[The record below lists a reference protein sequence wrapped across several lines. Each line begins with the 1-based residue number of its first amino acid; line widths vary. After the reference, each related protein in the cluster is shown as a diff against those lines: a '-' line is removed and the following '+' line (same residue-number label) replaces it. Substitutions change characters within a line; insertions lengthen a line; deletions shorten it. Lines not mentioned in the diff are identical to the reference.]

1 MLDAFAGFRVDRAE
15 KLAKLSDEIHSLRAA
30 HGDKVLLLAHHYQR
44 PEIVRVADRVGD
56 SFALSR
62 WAADSVAEHVIFAGV
77 HFMAEAAD
85 VLTGDGQTV
94 YHPNPNSGCPM
105 ADMAEIS
112 DVERAYDELQALR
125 PNDRIIPITYMN
137 STAAVKAFCG
147 RHDGVVCTSSN
158 AQRIFRWAIEEQ
170 AADAVLFLPD
180 EHLGHNTARRMGIAD
195 EDCEIFHF
203 TDRSRNDAGRLADAR
218 VILWGGFCHVHQWY
232 KAEMIDELRAQKPG
246 LKVVVHPECPAEVVD
261 AADAHGSTSFI
272 CDYIE
277 NSGPG
282 TSVAVGTE
290 LNLTQR
296 LAEDFPDREI
306 IPLARSV
313 CPNMYR
319 ITLSHVR
326 DTLRDLPRSKIL
338 QVDGDD
344 RRDAAVALHRMLT
357 IG

>member
-1 MLDAFAGFRVDRAE
+1 MLDAFEGFRVDRAE
-15 KLAKLSDEIHSLRAA
+15 KLAKLSDEIRTLRAA
-30 HGDKVLLLAHHYQR
+30 RGDQVMLVAHHYQR

-62 WAADSVAEHVIFAGV
+62 WAAESDAEHVIFAGV

-85 VLTGDGQTV
+85 VLTDESQTV

-112 DVERAYDELQALR
+112 DVERAFDELQALR
-125 PNDRIIPITYMN
+125 PHERIIPITYMN

-147 RHDGVVCTSSN
+147 RRGGVVCTSSN
-158 AQRIFRWAIEEQ
+158 AQKVFRWAIEVQ
-170 AADAVLFLPD
+170 GADAVLFLPD

-195 EDCEIFHF
+195 EDCEVFYF
-203 TDRSRNDAGRLADAR
+203 TDRSRNDSARLAAAR

-232 KAEMIDELRAQKPG
+232 KPEMIDDLRAQKPG
-246 LKVVVHPECPAEVVD
+246 LKVVVHPECPADVVD
-261 AADAHGSTSFI
+261 KADADGSTAFI
-272 CDYIE
+272 CKYVE
-277 NSGPG
+277 EAGPG
-282 TSVAVGTE
+282 ATIAVGTE

-296 LAEDFPDREI
+296 LAQDFPDREI

-326 DTLRDLPRSKIL
+326 DTLRDLPASKVL
-338 QVDGDD
+338 RVGARD
-344 RRDAAVALHRMLT
+344 REHAALALERMLA